1 MTARAPLP
9 AAVRAVVLLCGAVVL
24 VDTVFYAVLSPLL
37 AGYAEQAAL
46 DRSGVGLLVAA
57 YPLGMAVGSVPA
69 GMLASRRGPRLVLV
83 TGALLTAATC
93 VLFATATSGS
103 ALVGYRLLQGVGGA
117 MSWTAALVW
126 IASVAPHDRRGEV
139 IGRLL
144 ALSVVG
150 GMLGPVV
157 GAAATVVGTL
167 PVFAAIAVLCV
178 SLAVVAARRPAPV
191 LAESGGWDAAFALLA
206 DRRVRLGLWLTATA
220 GIGFGVV
227 NSSAPLSLGALG
239 LGALGTSAVF
249 LAMAG
254 CGALASPW
262 LGRLADRRGRA
273 YVAAALLVVAG
284 LALPVVGLTGS
295 LLLLVPLLVV
305 AATSLEGLY
314 VPGGA
319 LIVDGSADAEVA
331 GGEILALTNL
341 VWATSMAVA
350 SVAAGVTASV
360 VGAAAPYLAVAV
372 AAVATLPFLRRLRG
386 PVAVAPDAA
395 PGRLSP

>member
-37 AGYAEQAAL
+37 AGYAQSAAL
-46 DRSGVGLLVAA
+46 DRSAVGLLVAA
-57 YPLGMAVGSVPA
+57 YPLGMAAGSVPA

-83 TGALLTAATC
+83 TGALLTAVTC

-103 ALVGYRLLQGVGGA
+103 ALVGFRLLQGVGGA

-126 IASVAPHDRRGEV
+126 IASVAPAHRRGEV

-157 GAAATVVGTL
+157 GAAATVAGTL
-167 PVFAAIAVLCV
+167 PVFGAIAALCTT
-178 SLAVVAARRPAPV
+178 LAVVAARRPAPV
-191 LAESGGWDAAFALLA
+191 LAPSGGWDAAFALLA

-220 GIGFGVV
+220 GVGFGVV

-239 LGALGTSAVF
+239 LTALGTSAVF

-254 CGALASPW
+254 SGALASPW

-273 YVAAALLVVAG
+273 WVAAVLLLVAG
-284 LALPVVGLTGS
+284 LAMPVAGLTGS
-295 LLLLVPLLVV
+295 LLLLVPVLVV

-319 LIVDGSADAEVA
+319 LIVDGTADADVA
-331 GGEILALTNL
+331 GGEILAFTNL
-341 VWATSMAVA
+341 VWASSMAVA

-372 AAVATLPFLRRLRG
+372 AALATLPFLRGLRRAT
-386 PVAVAPDAA
+386 PVAPAAA